1 MHISK
6 KTIKLCTW
14 GFVISLIMILS
25 STYISNTNENI
36 FLGIITGI
44 FTGFFVTLCTTFVSY
59 FQERKKYFD
68 DILKLVQT
76 TLLNLQTG
84 NTLLERLAGI
94 IDSGNF
100 FEDENINSILR
111 DVYDFS
117 SKNKPFWGNYIP
129 LYDRSPKK
137 LNKYQALFL
146 EILNEYSKLDELKK
160 SANRLLR
167 LQLKLKLITTEIENQ
182 KIRLECIY
190 ENAPDRELQINNI
203 NKQIETYNLKFS
215 SLWTSYI
222 SCFSYLFGL
231 TKKSIEEYQKKRNA
245 LFRFIIFDAS
255 QEQLDISIMENIR
268 LIQAQLDEIKQ
279 NNC

>member
-1 MHISK
+1 M
-6 KTIKLCTW
+6 
-14 GFVISLIMILS
+14 
-25 STYISNTNENI
+25 
-36 FLGIITGI
+36 
-44 FTGFFVTLCTTFVSY
+44 
-59 FQERKKYFD
+59 
-68 DILKLVQT
+68 
-76 TLLNLQTG
+76 QTG

-137 LNKYQALFL
+137 LNKYQTLFL

-190 ENAPDRELQINNI
+190 ENAPDRELKINNI

-231 TKKSIEEYQKKRNA
+231 TKKKYRGISKKEKC
-245 LFRFIIFDAS
+245 FVQIYKI
-255 QEQLDISIMENIR
+255 
-268 LIQAQLDEIKQ
+268 
-279 NNC
+279 